1 MTTPSQQDVPTVP
14 DGAVPDGAVPD
25 GSFGIDAFTADDRL
39 RLFRFA
45 AAENRHE
52 YLWLLRAFDRARANY
67 RVLMHVSDAQAA
79 LDAMAG
85 ERPEG
90 QAPDVQSLLD
100 SLAEWQVLD
109 RSYDG
114 TRAAN
119 LAEYRNRHYVYQ
131 FTQAG
136 YRAYRAVEEVLSASL
151 EDAQL
156 SRLVFPDILADLRS
170 LAEAARSGDAPEV
183 YRKLSRL
190 DGVLADMAQRAARF
204 YLMLG
209 DLARTNDTR
218 PEVFLAH
225 KDALL
230 THMREFHSEL
240 SRYAPLLADAVEAV
254 NAEGADLVA
263 ALAAE
268 ADDSLFR
275 SPDERHRQW
284 QYRWGGLVQWF
295 GASRSGAGHGEAETA
310 QRSSEADRLQ
320 DATITGIANV
330 TALLRRVTESRR
342 GGVSRESQLRHL
354 AQWFASL
361 HRDDDAHALYQ
372 VVFGLG
378 GPRHVAVGYEDPDL
392 IPGRQSW
399 WEAEPVQLA
408 RTLVR
413 TGRVAGLQGPGR
425 IQRDDATK
433 ERLRAEQLKATV
445 VRRAA
450 AAQLASD
457 GVYERVLDEPET
469 EALLSLL
476 GIALVARVPVS
487 RSVTAAGGPGPVA
500 TGSSDGVRL
509 TLRPAPG
516 VTTVRTVRGRLH
528 LDGLAIEVT
537 SAASG
542 TAGATAGATATAA
555 PASASVSG
563 PAPAHTAGAPA

>member
-1 MTTPSQQDVPTVP
+1 MTTASLKEAPPSG
-14 DGAVPDGAVPD
+14 DGA
-25 GSFGIDAFTADDRL
+25 FGIDAFTADDRL
-39 RLFRFA
+39 RLFHFA
-45 AAENRHE
+45 AAEKRHE

-67 RVLMHVSDAQAA
+67 QVLMHLSDAQAA
-79 LDAMAG
+79 LAALAE
-85 ERPEG
+85 ERPEA
-90 QAPDVQSLLD
+90 QATDVQSLLD

-109 RSYDG
+109 RTYDG

-136 YRAYRAVEEVLSASL
+136 YRAYRAVEDVLSASL
-151 EDAQL
+151 DDAQL
-156 SRLVFPDILADLRS
+156 SRLVFPDILADLGA

-225 KDALL
+225 KDTLL

-240 SRYAPLLADAVEAV
+240 SRYAPLLADAVDAV
-254 NAEGADLVA
+254 NAQGPDRVA

-275 SPDERHRQW
+275 SPEQRVREW
-284 QYRWGGLVQWF
+284 QHRWGGLVQWF
-295 GASRSGAGHGEAETA
+295 GIPPSGPAHSGGMPRA
-310 QRSSEADRLQ
+310 SEADRLQ

-354 AQWFASL
+354 AQWFANL
-361 HRDDDAHALYQ
+361 PGDDDAHALYQ
-372 VVFGLG
+372 AVFGLG
-378 GPRHVAVGYEDPDL
+378 GPRHVAAAYEDPDL
-392 IPGRQSW
+392 IASRQSW
-399 WEAEPVQLA
+399 WEAEPVRLA

-425 IQRDDATK
+425 IQRDDAAR

-445 VRRAA
+445 ARRAA
-450 AAQLASD
+450 SEQLASD
-457 GVYERVLDEPET
+457 GIYGRVLDEPET
-469 EALLSLL
+469 RALLSLL
-476 GIALVARVPVS
+476 DIALLARVPVS
-487 RSVTAAGGPGPVA
+487 RSVTAAGRPGPVA
-500 TGSSDGVRL
+500 TGSADGVRL

-516 VTTVRTVRGRLH
+516 TTTVRTVRGRLH

-537 SAASG
+537 SAA
-542 TAGATAGATATAA
+542 TRPEAHDAPMARGAA
-555 PASASVSG
+555 
-563 PAPAHTAGAPA
+563 

>member
-1 MTTPSQQDVPTVP
+1 MTSTRAQEAPAAVPVASAP
-14 DGAVPDGAVPD
+14 DGA
-25 GSFGIDAFTADDRL
+25 FGIDAFTADDRL
-39 RLFRFA
+39 RLFNFA
-45 AAENRHE
+45 AAEKRHE
-52 YLWLLRAFDRARANY
+52 YLWLLRALDQARANY
-67 RVLMHVSDAQAA
+67 QVLMHVADAQAA
-79 LDAMAG
+79 FDAMAEEGPG
-85 ERPEG
+85 EPG
-90 QAPDVQSLLD
+90 PDVQPLLD

-136 YRAYRAVEEVLSASL
+136 YRAYRAVEEVLSARL

-170 LAEAARSGDAPEV
+170 LAEAARGGDAPEV

-240 SRYAPLLADAVEAV
+240 SRYAPLLADAVNAV
-254 NAEGADLVA
+254 NAEGPDRVA

-275 SPDERHRQW
+275 SPEERNKEWRR
-284 QYRWGGLVQWF
+284 RWAGLVQWF
-295 GASRSGAGHGEAETA
+295 GAPQGGTA
-310 QRSSEADRLQ
+310 QRASEADRLQ

-361 HRDDDAHALYQ
+361 PGDKDAHALYQ
-372 VVFGLG
+372 AVFGLG

-392 IPGRQSW
+392 IPSRQSW

-413 TGRVAGLQGPGR
+413 TGRVAGPQGPGR
-425 IQRDDATK
+425 IQRDDAAK
-433 ERLRAEQLKATV
+433 ERLHAEQLKATV
-445 VRRAA
+445 ARRAA
-450 AAQLASD
+450 VAQLAGD

-476 GIALVARVPVS
+476 GIALVTRVPVS
-487 RSVTAAGGPGPVA
+487 RRVSSAGGSGPVA
-500 TGSSDGVRL
+500 TGSADGVRL
-509 TLRPAPG
+509 TLRPRPG
-516 VTTVRTVRGRLH
+516 ITTVRTVRGSLH

-537 SAASG
+537 SVGSGRVSPAAQV
-542 TAGATAGATATAA
+542 
-555 PASASVSG
+555 PA
-563 PAPAHTAGAPA
+563 

>member
-1 MTTPSQQDVPTVP
+1 MTNVSHEVAPVAP
-14 DGAVPDGAVPD
+14 DGV
-25 GSFGIDAFTADDRL
+25 FGIDAFTADDRL
-39 RLFRFA
+39 RLFHFA
-45 AAENRHE
+45 AAEKRHE

-67 RVLMHVSDAQAA
+67 QVLMHVSDAQAA
-79 LDAMAG
+79 LEALAE
-85 ERPEG
+85 ERSEA
-90 QAPDVQSLLD
+90 QAADVQALLD

-136 YRAYRAVEEVLSASL
+136 YRAYRAVEDVLSASL
-151 EDAQL
+151 DDAQL

-170 LAEAARSGDAPEV
+170 LAEAARGGDAPEV

-254 NAEGADLVA
+254 NAEGPDRVA

-275 SPDERHRQW
+275 SSEERVREWRH
-284 QYRWGGLVQWF
+284 RWGGLVQWF
-295 GASRSGAGHGEAETA
+295 GAPQSGPTPSGSTYSGGAP
-310 QRSSEADRLQ
+310 RISEADRLQ

-354 AQWFASL
+354 AQWFANL
-361 HRDDDAHALYQ
+361 PGDDDAHALYQ
-372 VVFGLG
+372 AVFGLG

-425 IQRDDATK
+425 IQRDDAAK
-433 ERLRAEQLKATV
+433 DRLRAEQLKATV
-445 VRRAA
+445 QRRAA
-450 AAQLASD
+450 SAQLASD

-469 EALLSLL
+469 QALLSLL
-476 GIALVARVPVS
+476 DIALVARVPVS
-487 RSVTAAGGPGPVA
+487 RSVTTADGPGPVA
-500 TGSSDGVRL
+500 TGSADGVRL
-509 TLRPAPG
+509 TLRPRPG

-537 SAASG
+537 SAG
-542 TAGATAGATATAA
+542 GV
-555 PASASVSG
+555 P
-563 PAPAHTAGAPA
+563 PAPAAAREPSAGGSA

>member
-1 MTTPSQQDVPTVP
+1 MTEAPL
-14 DGAVPDGAVPD
+14 DGAGGGGA
-25 GSFGIDAFTADDRL
+25 FGIDAFTADDRL
-39 RLFRFA
+39 RLFHFVVG
-45 AAENRHE
+45 EKRHE

-67 RVLMHVSDAQAA
+67 QVLMHVADARAGLEA
-79 LDAMAG
+79 VTSEHPEARIDAS
-85 ERPEG
+85 ET
-90 QAPDVQSLLD
+90 DVQSLLD

-136 YRAYRAVEEVLSASL
+136 YRAFRAIEDVLAASL

-156 SRLVFPDILADLRS
+156 SRLVFPDILADLRA
-170 LAEAARSGDAPEV
+170 LVEAVRAGDAPET

-240 SRYAPLLADAVEAV
+240 SRYGPLLADAVSDVNGAGDREEA
-254 NAEGADLVA
+254 GADKVA
-263 ALAAE
+263 RLAAE

-275 SPDERHRQW
+275 APDEKVREWRHRW
-284 QYRWGGLVQWF
+284 SGLVQWF
-295 GASRSGAGHGEAETA
+295 GDARSAAADDDVPGYAGTVTA
-310 QRSSEADRLQ
+310 SEADRLQ

-354 AQWFASL
+354 AGWFANLPS
-361 HRDDDAHALYQ
+361 DADGHALFQ
-372 VVFGLG
+372 AVFGLG
-378 GPRHVAVGYEDPDL
+378 APRHVAGGYEEPEL
-392 IPGRQSW
+392 IPSRQSW

-413 TGRVAGLQGPGR
+413 TGRVSGLQGPGR
-425 IQRDDATK
+425 LQRNDEAK
-433 ERLRAEQLKATV
+433 ERLLAEQLKATV
-445 VRRAA
+445 QRRAA
-450 AAQLASD
+450 NAQLAGD
-457 GVYERVLDEPET
+457 GVYGRVLDEPET
-469 EALLSLL
+469 QALLSLL
-476 GIALVARVPVS
+476 SIALTARVPVS
-487 RSVTAAGGPGPVA
+487 RTVSGENGPVA
-500 TGSSDGVRL
+500 TGSADGVRL
-509 TLRPAPG
+509 TLRPADG
-516 VTTVRTVRGRLH
+516 STTVRTVRGRLH
-528 LDGLAIEVT
+528 LDGLAIEI
-537 SAASG
+537 SAAGSRTAPRARAEAGLLAEAESGAGEG
-542 TAGATAGATATAA
+542 TAAELLAEATA
-555 PASASVSG
+555 
-563 PAPAHTAGAPA
+563 

>member
-1 MTTPSQQDVPTVP
+1 MTNASQ
-14 DGAVPDGAVPD
+14 GAPVAPGGA
-25 GSFGIDAFTADDRL
+25 FGIDAFTADDRL
-39 RLFRFA
+39 RLFHFA
-45 AAENRHE
+45 AAEKRHE

-67 RVLMHVSDAQAA
+67 QVLMHVADAQAA
-79 LDAMAG
+79 LDALAE
-85 ERPEG
+85 ERPEA
-90 QAPDVQSLLD
+90 QAADVQSLLD

-136 YRAYRAVEEVLSASL
+136 YRAYRAVEDVLSASL
-151 EDAQL
+151 DDAQL
-156 SRLVFPDILADLRS
+156 SRLVFPDILADLS
-170 LAEAARSGDAPEV
+170 ALAEAARNGDAAEV

-254 NAEGADLVA
+254 NAEGPDRVA
-263 ALAAE
+263 GLAAQ

-275 SPDERHRQW
+275 SPEQRVREWRH
-284 QYRWGGLVQWF
+284 RWGGLVQWF
-295 GASRSGAGHGEAETA
+295 GASRDGPSRGGTVQQA
-310 QRSSEADRLQ
+310 SEADRLQ

-354 AQWFASL
+354 AQWFANL
-361 HRDDDAHALYQ
+361 PGDDDAHALYQ
-372 VVFGLG
+372 AVFGLG
-378 GPRHVAVGYEDPDL
+378 GPRHVAAGYEDPGL
-392 IPGRQSW
+392 IPSRQSW
-399 WEAEPVQLA
+399 WEAEPVRLA

-425 IQRDDATK
+425 IQRDDAAR

-445 VRRAA
+445 ARRAA
-450 AAQLASD
+450 SAQLASD

-469 EALLSLL
+469 RALLGLL
-476 GIALVARVPVS
+476 DIALVARVPVS

-500 TGSSDGVRL
+500 TGSADGVRL

-516 VTTVRTVRGRLH
+516 TTIVRTVRGRLL

-537 SAASG
+537 GAVSAA
-542 TAGATAGATATAA
+542 TR
-555 PASASVSG
+555 
-563 PAPAHTAGAPA
+563 PAPDDAPVAGVPA

>member
-1 MTTPSQQDVPTVP
+1 MG
-14 DGAVPDGAVPD
+14 GAA
-25 GSFGIDAFTADDRL
+25 FGIDAFTADDRL
-39 RLFRFA
+39 RLFHFA
-45 AAENRHE
+45 AAEKRHE
-52 YLWLLRAFDRARANY
+52 YLWLLRTFDRARANY
-67 RVLMHVSDAQAA
+67 QVLLHVSDAQAA
-79 LDAMAG
+79 LGAMA
-85 ERPEG
+85 EEPPEA
-90 QAPDVQSLLD
+90 QAADVESLLE

-136 YRAYRAVEEVLSASL
+136 YRAYRAVEDVLSASL
-151 EDAQL
+151 DDAQL
-156 SRLVFPDILADLRS
+156 SRLVFPDILADLS
-170 LAEAARSGDAPEV
+170 ALAEAARNGDAPEV

-254 NAEGADLVA
+254 NAEGLDRVA

-275 SPDERHRQW
+275 SPEERVRAWRH
-284 QYRWGGLVQWF
+284 RWGGLVQWF
-295 GASRSGAGHGEAETA
+295 GASRRGAGARE
-310 QRSSEADRLQ
+310 QPSEADRLQ

-354 AQWFASL
+354 AQWFANL
-361 HRDDDAHALYQ
+361 PGDDDAHALYQ
-372 VVFGLG
+372 AVFGLG
-378 GPRHVAVGYEDPDL
+378 GPRHVAAGHEDPGL
-392 IPGRQSW
+392 IPARQSW
-399 WEAEPVQLA
+399 WEAEPVKLA

-425 IQRDDATK
+425 IQRDDAEK
-433 ERLRAEQLKATV
+433 GRLRADQLKATV

-450 AAQLASD
+450 SVQLASD

-469 EALLSLL
+469 QALLSLL
-476 GIALVARVPVS
+476 DIALTARVPVS

-500 TGSSDGVRL
+500 TGSADGVRL
-509 TLRPAPG
+509 TLRPSPG

-537 SAASG
+537 STGGVPAALAAE
-542 TAGATAGATATAA
+542 TPAGA
-555 PASASVSG
+555 SA
-563 PAPAHTAGAPA
+563 

>member
-1 MTTPSQQDVPTVP
+1 VNVASPEIAGPE
-14 DGAVPDGAVPD
+14 DGAPADA
-25 GSFGIDAFTADDRL
+25 FGIDAFTLDDRL
-39 RLFRFA
+39 RLFGFA
-45 AAENRHE
+45 AAEKRHE

-67 RVLMHVSDAQAA
+67 QVLMHASDARAM
-79 LDAMAG
+79 LDALAAEHAEAG
-85 ERPEG
+85 TAG
-90 QAPDVQSLLD
+90 DVQVLLD
-100 SLAEWQVLD
+100 ALAEWQVLD

-136 YRAYRAVEEVLSASL
+136 YRAYRAVEDVLGASL

-156 SRLVFPDILADLRS
+156 SRLVFPDILADLVA
-170 LAEAARSGDAPEV
+170 LAEAARTSDAAEV

-240 SRYAPLLADAVEAV
+240 SRYSPLLADAVAEVDAV
-254 NAEGADLVA
+254 GADRIA

-268 ADDSLFR
+268 ADERLFR
-275 SPDERHRQW
+275 APAERVADWRH
-284 QYRWGGLVQWF
+284 RWGGLVQWF
-295 GASRSGAGHGEAETA
+295 GASARSEAE
-310 QRSSEADRLQ
+310 RLQ

-354 AQWFASL
+354 AQWFASAPA
-361 HRDDDAHALYQ
+361 DADAHALFQ
-372 VVFGLG
+372 AVFGLG
-378 GPRHVAVGYEDPDL
+378 APRHVSASYDDPDL
-392 IPGRQSW
+392 IPARLSW
-399 WEAEPVQLA
+399 WEAEPVTLS

-413 TGRVAGLQGPGR
+413 TGRAQSLHGPGQ
-425 IQRDDATK
+425 IQRN
-433 ERLRAEQLKATV
+433 EEERQRLRAEQLKATAQ
-445 VRRAA
+445 RRAA

-469 EALLSLL
+469 QALLGLL
-476 GIALVARVPVS
+476 DVALAARVPVS
-487 RSVTAAGGPGPVA
+487 RTVTGVPGPVA
-500 TGSSDGVRL
+500 TGSADGVRL
-509 TLRPAPG
+509 TLRPAAG
-516 VTTVRTVRGRLH
+516 ATTVHTVRGRLH
-528 LDGLAIEVT
+528 LDGLRLEVT
-537 SAASG
+537 GPKDPGAAG
-542 TAGATAGATATAA
+542 RELTGQETAG
-555 PASASVSG
+555 
-563 PAPAHTAGAPA
+563 

>member
-1 MTTPSQQDVPTVP
+1 MTTTSARDPLATPGGIPAPDVPG
-14 DGAVPDGAVPD
+14 GA
-25 GSFGIDAFTADDRL
+25 FGIAAFTADDRL
-39 RLFRFA
+39 RLFHFA
-45 AAENRHE
+45 ATEKRHE
-52 YLWLLRAFDRARANY
+52 YLWLLRALDRARADY
-67 RVLMHVSDAQAA
+67 QVLVHVADAQAA
-79 LDAMAG
+79 LDALAE
-85 ERPEG
+85 ERPD
-90 QAPDVQSLLD
+90 ARVSDVQSLLD
-100 SLAEWQVLD
+100 SLADWKVLD

-136 YRAYRAVEEVLSASL
+136 YRAYRAVEDVLSASL

-156 SRLVFPDILADLRS
+156 SRLVFPDILADLRA
-170 LAEAARSGDAPEV
+170 LAEAVREGDAPEV

-209 DLARTNDTR
+209 DLSRTNDTR

-254 NAEGADLVA
+254 GAEGPDRVA

-275 SPDERHRQW
+275 SRDRTAEWRR
-284 QYRWGGLVQWF
+284 RWAGLVQWF
-295 GASRSGAGHGEAETA
+295 GTSQGGA
-310 QRSSEADRLQ
+310 QRASEADRLQ
-320 DATITGIANV
+320 DATITAIANV

-354 AQWFASL
+354 AQWFTNLPA
-361 HRDDDAHALYQ
+361 DTDAHALYQ
-372 VVFGLG
+372 AVFGLG
-378 GPRHVAVGYEDPDL
+378 GPRHVAAGYEDPEL
-392 IPGRQSW
+392 IPSRQSW
-399 WEAEPVQLA
+399 WEAEPVALS

-413 TGRVAGLQGPGR
+413 VGRRAGLQGPGR
-425 IQRDDATK
+425 LQRDEAAK
-433 ERLRAEQLKATV
+433 EWLRAEQLKATTQ
-445 VRRAA
+445 RRSAM
-450 AAQLASD
+450 AQLAD
-457 GVYERVLDEPET
+457 NGVHDRVLDEAET

-476 GIALVARVPVS
+476 SIALVARVPVS
-487 RSVTAAGGPGPVA
+487 RTVGSGPGPVA

-509 TLRPAPG
+509 TLRPGPG

-528 LDGLAIEVT
+528 LEGLAIEIR
-537 SAASG
+537 SAGSG
-542 TAGATAGATATAA
+542 LAA
-555 PASASVSG
+555 PAAAV
-563 PAPAHTAGAPA
+563 PA